1 MDNGYVFLLV
11 FSSLIIGWVFGFYS
25 KPKKNQTLE
34 ALNVSGD
41 MKHRLQLLFDSY
53 SDKSIDRFIQ
63 SLEVTYETLPLHI
76 SIGRHFRAQG
86 EVEKAI
92 LVHQNL
98 MSHPELSSKASESII
113 YELARDYKAAGLFD
127 RAQSLLHQLK
137 SSKQFSVK
145 SLKLLLDIN
154 EAEKD
159 WSTALT
165 EATRID
171 LKKHKDIAL
180 RVAQYHCEIAD
191 KFLKEGLVR
200 ESIAAYKQALTI
212 YKGCYRAHLGLA
224 NNAFNN
230 HDYNNAIH
238 HLKLLIEITPE
249 QITIA
254 LPLLLSSTKATNS
267 FESHQR
273 YLFKLLGETGQTPV
287 MLAIVESMQEA
298 GTVNNAVSF
307 LFRHLQRSP
316 SLAGLDRFFKLDTMA
331 DYSSK
336 DLICLMVKVL
346 EVVNLEEQEYKC
358 SSCGFSGSQLHWLCP
373 SCKSWQAIKPVI
385 EYEKISEIGVVQ
397 TK

>member
-11 FSSLIIGWVFGFYS
+11 FLSLIIGWVFGFYA
-25 KPKKNQTLE
+25 KPKKNQ
-34 ALNVSGD
+34 AMKSLNVSGD

-63 SLEVTYETLPLHI
+63 SLEVTHETLPLHI

-98 MSHPELSSKASESII
+98 MSHPELSSKVSENII

-159 WSTALT
+159 WNTAIT
-165 EATRID
+165 EAARID
-171 LKKHKDIAL
+171 LKKNKDIAL

-200 ESIAAYKQALTI
+200 ESVVAYKQALTI

-224 NNAFNN
+224 NNAFKN
-230 HDYNNAIH
+230 HDYINAIH
-238 HLKLLIEITPE
+238 HLKLLIGIAPE
-249 QITIA
+249 QITLT

-267 FESHQR
+267 FKSHQR
-273 YLFKLLGETGQTPV
+273 YLSKLLGETGQTPV
-287 MLAIVESMQEA
+287 MLAIVESMQAA
-298 GTVNNAVSF
+298 GDVKAAVLF
-307 LFRHLQRSP
+307 LFDYLQRFP
-316 SLAGLDRFFKLDTMA
+316 SLAGMDRLFRLDTLA
-331 DYSSK
+331 DYSSQ
-336 DLICLMVKVL
+336 DLICLMAKVL
-346 EVVNLEEQEYKC
+346 ETAQLDGQEYKC

-373 SCKSWQAIKPVI
+373 SCKRWQAIKPVI
-385 EYEKISEIGVVQ
+385 EYEKDFKIGAV
-397 TK
+397 